1 MAQLSTRRVILI
13 CTVAWLVLL
22 IPLIAADQEQPP
34 QEIDFDRARELHRR
48 DMQGDALTA
57 DERAYLERARELH
70 AQRHGRDDAG
80 PGEAGRDAGIT
91 GDGAGERW
99 ITAPAQVSLEDSPL
113 QLIEPTTL
121 DGVAARAYLRKPA
134 GDGPFPA
141 IVTVH
146 GGLHRFNDQKL
157 RDGLISGPVRTRLLQ
172 AGYVVVAA
180 TFRSYDE
187 DVQSREPIL
196 DTLAVIQAVKKL
208 PYVDPHRVAVFGGSG
223 GGNIALELAS
233 LTPLQA
239 AILGEPATVIYT
251 GMLTTSEYGPRLK
264 MMANPAAYFTPE
276 LKARTD
282 AKLRTVACP
291 LLILHGDVHA
301 LHALN
306 HDLLLPRMRAAGLD
320 VTWRLFPG
328 QHHGFYFGHRADPA
342 TIDGVVK
349 AVRTMLEPPT
359 PE

>member
-1 MAQLSTRRVILI
+1 MPHISTRRLNLI
-13 CTVAWLVLL
+13 FTVVWIVML
-22 IPLIAADQEQPP
+22 IPLIAADQPQPP
-34 QEIDFDRARELHRR
+34 QEIDFDYARELHRR
-48 DMQGDALTA
+48 DMQGDTLTA
-57 DERAYLERARELH
+57 DERAYLEHARKLH
-70 AQRHGRDDAG
+70 AQRHGRDETE
-80 PGEAGRDAGIT
+80 PGETRRNSGIT
-91 GDGAGERW
+91 GDGVGERW
-99 ITAPAQVSLEDSPL
+99 MVAPAQVSLEDSPL
-113 QLIEPTTL
+113 QLIEPTRL

-157 RDGLISGPVRTRLLQ
+157 QDGLIRGPVRTRLLQ

-196 DTLAVIQAVKKL
+196 DTLAVIQAVKQL

-264 MMANPAAYFTPE
+264 MMANPTAYFTPE
-276 LKARTD
+276 LKAHTD

-306 HDLLLPRMRAAGLD
+306 HDLLLPRMQAAGLD
-320 VTWRLFPG
+320 VTWQLFPG
-328 QHHGFYFGHRADPA
+328 QHHGFYFGHRADQA

-349 AVRTMLEPPT
+349 AVLAKLEHPT
-359 PE
+359 SE